1 MAPPKF
7 ADLGKAARDLFSKNF
22 HFGVVNVEAST
33 TASNGAKFTTKG
45 KHTTATGGVGAGLE
59 CEMKLPYGLEYKES
73 WTTDNVIHS
82 TLTSDGKIADGVK
95 VEGDFNFAP
104 DSGKMGGAL
113 KTAYSACDYLNA
125 TADVDCSGQ
134 VHMSSVLGNI
144 PYLDGWVVGCQ
155 ASYDTANAKLVSQN
169 IGFEYRE
176 ADYVIHSGVY
186 DSNKYV
192 GSIHHQI
199 SDKLTAGAILNW
211 TTGPSSS
218 SITFCG
224 KYALDG
230 TTFVKAKLDDS
241 LCLGVS
247 YVQNLRDG
255 VEVTL
260 SGLVNGGKSEG
271 GHKIGLSL
279 NFDA

>member
-7 ADLGKAARDLFSKNF
+7 SDLGKAARDLLSKNF
-22 HFGVVNVEAST
+22 HFGVVNIEATTST
-33 TASNGAKFTTKG
+33 ANGAKFTTKG
-45 KHTTATGGVGAGLE
+45 KHTTATGGVGANLE
-59 CEMKLPYGLEYKES
+59 CEMNLPYGLKYKES

-82 TLTSDGKIADGVK
+82 TLTSDGKLADGVK
-95 VEGDFNFAP
+95 VEGDFNFSP

-113 KTAYSACDYLNA
+113 KTAYSACDYVHA

-134 VHMSSVLGNI
+134 VHASTVLGSI
-144 PYLDGWVVGCQ
+144 PFLDGWVVGCQ
-155 ASYDTANAKLVSQN
+155 ASYDTATAKLVSQN

-186 DSNKYV
+186 DSTKYV

-199 SDKLTAGAILNW
+199 SDKLSAGALLNW

-218 SITFCG
+218 SITLCG
-224 KYALDG
+224 KYALDASS
-230 TTFVKAKLDDS
+230 FVKAKLDNS

-255 VEVTL
+255 VEVTV
-260 SGLVNGGKSEG
+260 SGLVNGGSEA
-271 GHKIGLSL
+271 GHKIGMNL
-279 NFDA
+279 NFNA